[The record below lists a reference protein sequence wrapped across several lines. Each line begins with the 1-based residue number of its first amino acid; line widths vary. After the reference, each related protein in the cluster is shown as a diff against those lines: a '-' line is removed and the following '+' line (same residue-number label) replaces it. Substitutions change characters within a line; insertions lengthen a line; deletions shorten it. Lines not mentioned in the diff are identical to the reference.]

1 MTRTWTVRDDTGH
14 LLSQFEATSRL
25 EVARKLV
32 PAHYDAFRLLVS
44 PSYREQ
50 FDRTLNLILQ
60 RQGWRIVQT
69 RTPRGVAA
77 ATKRPDGALLAPRV
91 AIGRGVTP
99 SV

>member
-1 MTRTWTVRDDTGH
+1 MGR
-14 LLSQFEATSRL
+14 LLSQFEGSSRL

-32 PAHYDAFRLLVS
+32 PAYYDAFRLLVS

-69 RTPRGVAA
+69 RTRGVAA
-77 ATKRPDGALLAPRV
+77 AAKQPDGRLLAPRV

-99 SV
+99 SM